1 MGMKKILAVLF
12 SALLLVSVA
21 GCGDSNS
28 QQGAVTQKVM
38 NAKTKQDFEPVTEI
52 KEGRKNVYAVLKV
65 MKGNY
70 WEEVIRGIKDGAA
83 KADVNVYVGGVMKD
97 GDWELQRDMVKELP
111 GKKADA
117 VILAPADSSNMTA
130 SAKTLREQKLPVF
143 LVDTALSSNDYDA
156 AFLTNNLEAGAEVC
170 QQMVEQMKANGVKES
185 EEATVLVH
193 VSTLASTTIAD
204 RLNSIM
210 ANWGKFAPASWKIE
224 HDYIINY
231 CDEAGAVKLVT
242 EKIKNTHNVKGIIA
256 CNNGSTNATVE
267 AVMAAGRKDIAVT
280 GFDLGKKTLLGLE
293 DKNYSIAVA
302 VQNQYK
308 MGYEAVMAAA
318 AAAKDGSKP
327 AQKLV
332 NTGIRM
338 ADKNNYKK

>member
-1 MGMKKILAVLF
+1 
-12 SALLLVSVA
+12 
-21 GCGDSNS
+21 
-28 QQGAVTQKVM
+28 
-38 NAKTKQDFEPVTEI
+38 
-52 KEGRKNVYAVLKV
+52 
-65 MKGNY
+65 
-70 WEEVIRGIKDGAA
+70 
-83 KADVNVYVGGVMKD
+83 MKD

-231 CDEAGAVKLVT
+231 GDDAGAVKLVA

-267 AVMAAGRKDIAVT
+267 AVMTAGRKDIAVT

-338 ADKNNYKK
+338 VDKNNYKK

>member
-1 MGMKKILAVLF
+1 
-12 SALLLVSVA
+12 
-21 GCGDSNS
+21 
-28 QQGAVTQKVM
+28 
-38 NAKTKQDFEPVTEI
+38 
-52 KEGRKNVYAVLKV
+52 
-65 MKGNY
+65 
-70 WEEVIRGIKDGAA
+70 
-83 KADVNVYVGGVMKD
+83 
-97 GDWELQRDMVKELP
+97 
-111 GKKADA
+111 
-117 VILAPADSSNMTA
+117 
-130 SAKTLREQKLPVF
+130 
-143 LVDTALSSNDYDA
+143 
-156 AFLTNNLEAGAEVC
+156 
-170 QQMVEQMKANGVKES
+170 MVEQMKANGVKES

-231 CDEAGAVKLVT
+231 GDDAGAAKLVA

-267 AVMAAGRKDIAVT
+267 AVMAAGRKDVAVT

-338 ADKNNYKK
+338 VDKNNYKK

>member
-1 MGMKKILAVLF
+1 
-12 SALLLVSVA
+12 
-21 GCGDSNS
+21 
-28 QQGAVTQKVM
+28 
-38 NAKTKQDFEPVTEI
+38 
-52 KEGRKNVYAVLKV
+52 
-65 MKGNY
+65 
-70 WEEVIRGIKDGAA
+70 
-83 KADVNVYVGGVMKD
+83 MKD

-156 AFLTNNLEAGAEVC
+156 AFLTDNLEAGAEVC
-170 QQMVEQMKANGVKES
+170 QQMVEQMKASGVKES

-193 VSTLASTTIAD
+193 VSTLASTTISD

-210 ANWGKFAPASWKIE
+210 ANWGKFASASWKIE

-231 CDEAGAVKLVT
+231 CDEAGAFKLVT

-256 CNNGSTNATVE
+256 CNNGSANATVE
-267 AVMAAGRKDIAVT
+267 AVMAAGRKDIVVT

>member
-1 MGMKKILAVLF
+1 MGMKKLLAVLF
-12 SALLLVSVA
+12 SALLLVGVA
-21 GCGDSNS
+21 GCGGNNA

-38 NAKTKQDFEPVTEI
+38 NAKSKQDFEPVTEV

-156 AFLTNNLEAGAEVC
+156 AFLTDNLEAGAEVC
-170 QQMVEQMKANGVKES
+170 QQMVEQMKASGVKES

-193 VSTLASTTIAD
+193 VSTLAS
-204 RLNSIM
+204 
-210 ANWGKFAPASWKIE
+210 WKIE

-231 CDEAGAVKLVT
+231 GDEAGAFKLVT

-267 AVMAAGRKDIAVT
+267 AVMTAGRKDIAVT

-318 AAAKDGSKP
+318 AAVKDGSKP